1 MHPNKQFLSRA
12 EVLELTGVSDSTERR
27 RRNDEYDWPPHVRI
41 GGKVCYPAA
50 GVDEWLELK
59 GAGGGRASSGREHI
73 GLPSDLNDVIQ
84 RRAAELASQAPPL
97 TARQVIW
104 LREVFA
110 RPEGGKSR

>member
-1 MHPNKQFLSRA
+1 MLPNKQFLSRA

-27 RRNDEYDWPPHVRI
+27 RRNDTHDWPPHVRI

-50 GVDEWLELK
+50 GVDEWLKTK
-59 GAGGGRASSGREHI
+59 GAGCGRASSASDDI
-73 GLPSDLNDVIQ
+73 GLPSDLSDLIQ

-104 LREVFA
+104 LREVFT
-110 RPEGGKSR
+110 RPEGGAAR